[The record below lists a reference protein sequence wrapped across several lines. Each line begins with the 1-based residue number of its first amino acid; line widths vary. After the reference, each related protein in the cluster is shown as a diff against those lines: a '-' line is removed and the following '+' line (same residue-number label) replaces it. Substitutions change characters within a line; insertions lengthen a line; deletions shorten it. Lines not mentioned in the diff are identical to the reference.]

1 MPPRAP
7 LSMSLPTDPTQ
18 PTPPITPLEQAKAQ
32 FIQLWG
38 MSSANWGISRSLAQ
52 MHALLLVSPQALS
65 TEDLMAQLQISR
77 GNASMTVREL
87 LDWGLVYKELRPG
100 ERREFFVA
108 EKDML
113 QVTRCIIRERKR
125 RELDAMKRSLG
136 QLAALPGDPTD
147 PEYREFHRVLSDI
160 QQLADSADSVLSG
173 VMNAEK
179 NWLIDKFL
187 RMFL

>member
-1 MPPRAP
+1 
-7 LSMSLPTDPTQ
+7 MSLLPDQ
-18 PTPPITPLEQAKAQ
+18 PQPAASNPALEQAKAQ

-38 MSSANWGISRSLAQ
+38 ASSANWGISRSLAQ
-52 MHALLLVSPQALS
+52 LHALLLVSPGALS
-65 TEDLMAQLQISR
+65 TEDIMAQLQISR

-87 LDWGLVYKELRPG
+87 MDWGLIYKELKPG

-125 RELDAMKRSLG
+125 RELDAMKRSLA
-136 QLAALPGDPTD
+136 QLAALPGDPAD
-147 PEYREFHRVLSDI
+147 PDYREFNRVLGDI

-173 VMNAEK
+173 VMKAEK
-179 NWLIDKFL
+179 NWLVDKFL